1 MLPSSTLLTTP
12 TVTSS
17 LPGAS
22 SSRTVS
28 DRLPRLNK
36 SGSVGQMIMSAAR
49 IADMAI
55 PSSFDGASIKQSVT
69 PS

>member
-1 MLPSSTLLTTP
+1 MLPT
-12 TVTSS
+12 
-17 LPGAS
+17 
-22 SSRTVS
+22 
-28 DRLPRLNK
+28 LNK